1 VITVVRR
8 QASSEPHYLRDM
20 EPNERALSYCK
31 QGQYT
36 LLAAG
41 SLSRWMEASKKEE
54 LEGKKLEG

>member
-1 VITVVRR
+1 
-8 QASSEPHYLRDM
+8 M